1 MIINLVT
8 STNEKT
14 KGGADMQLVK
24 WNPMRDMLSFNSRA
38 DRFFNDFFS
47 PSRRVGVSGNWD
59 WNPRVDIYEE
69 ENAIVLKA
77 ELPGVEK
84 DNITVDVKDG
94 VLTLKGERS
103 SDNEVNEESYYRR
116 ERSFGSFQRRFNIAD
131 NVDPEQITAD
141 YKDGVLKVTIPKPAE
156 VKPRQITVH

>member
-1 MIINLVT
+1 
-8 STNEKT
+8 
-14 KGGADMQLVK
+14 MQLVK
-24 WNPMRDMLSFNSRA
+24 WNPMRDMLGLNSRA

-47 PSRRVGVSGNWD
+47 PSRRVSVNTNWD

-84 DNITVDVKDG
+84 DDITVDVKDG

-103 SDNEVNEESYYRR
+103 SDNEVKEESYYRR

-141 YKDGVLKVTIPKPAE
+141 YKDGVLKVAIPKPDE